1 MNDTLRKYV
10 EEELFEIDAE
20 MRRVVNG
27 LYEVSST
34 TFEYGEQ
41 DISVEVQNIADLIH
55 GARKQLQ
62 KLMRKEPDND

>member
-62 KLMRKEPDND
+62 KLMPKLRTSN